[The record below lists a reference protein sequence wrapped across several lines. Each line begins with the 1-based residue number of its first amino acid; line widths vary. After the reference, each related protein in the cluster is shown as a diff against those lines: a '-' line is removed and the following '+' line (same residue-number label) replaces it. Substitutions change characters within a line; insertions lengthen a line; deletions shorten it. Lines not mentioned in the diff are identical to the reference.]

1 MENTKEN
8 LADKFLEKIRNGDEK
23 AFRRLQKLADEG
35 NAQAI
40 SNLAGVYL
48 KGHGGFEN
56 SYKKALELFNEAATL
71 NDPRALFC
79 LGTFYRDAKY
89 GFEQDGQKAAEY
101 FIRGAQHAII
111 PEDVFHF
118 LNLAAEIYRYGKGG
132 VTPDAQKAIELYEK
146 LAKLESRGEAKPEL
160 TSEKALFKLAEIYTE
175 GCGNLKPD
183 AQKAVEYLN
192 EAHNECDP
200 LGASYELA
208 KFYREGKAGLKP
220 DGYKVIE
227 YLSKLP
233 FRHMKTIAEIYRD
246 GKYNVKADGYKAI
259 EYFIKKSELETEV
272 NTLEELEIYFITDLD
287 YDEYNDAEGY
297 CSEAKEI
304 CNVDVFQEIAK
315 IYLEGKGGVQPD
327 GYKALEYF
335 SKAAEGINY
344 IINFTKKSIEDNSE
358 IKKEQPCFLNS
369 IFYQLGRI
377 NKNISEQI
385 AEIYSEGKGGVQP
398 DGQNA
403 IEYLLNAIEAER
415 DNPVE
420 NSRSNNI
427 SNIYNKIAC
436 IYLEGCGNVQTDGYK
451 AIDYFERSSNFEKI
465 AEIYRYGKACVK
477 PAPQKAIEY
486 FLKYEAAKRP
496 VSDDEMSDFDIFL
509 DNLLRAN
516 VFRNVAEIY
525 SSLNNGQK
533 ALEYFIKA
541 DELGDECAYLG
552 VAIIYSEG
560 KGNLKPDGVKF
571 IEYLTKKLEQGESQN
586 DIILYEIA
594 KAYEE
599 GCGSLEPNTK
609 KALEFYRKSAAL
621 GNDLAKKELAIRKL
635 L

>member
-1 MENTKEN
+1 MEI
-8 LADKFLEKIRNGDEK
+8 DDEKIADDLFEGVLHGDKNSFHE
-23 AFRRLQKLADEG
+23 LEKLADDG
-35 NAQAI
+35 NERAM
-40 SNLAGVYL
+40 SNLAQIYL
-48 KGHGGFEN
+48 KGAGVVES
-56 SYKKALELFNEAATL
+56 SYKKALELFKKAATL
-71 NDPRALFC
+71 NEVYALFR
-79 LGTFYRDAKY
+79 LGEFYRDSKY
-89 GFEQDGQKAAEY
+89 GLKQDGNKAAEY
-101 FIRGAQHAII
+101 FIRAAEHAT
-111 PEDVFHF
+111 PNGTAEGFR
-118 LNLAAEIYRYGKGG
+118 LAAEIYHYGKGG
-132 VTPDAQKAIELYEK
+132 VAPDGFKAIELYKK
-146 LAKLESRGEAKPEL
+146 LDEIESLDEVEIRFSG
-160 TSEKALFKLAEIYTE
+160 EKALFRIADIYKN
-175 GCGNLKPD
+175 GCGSLKPD
-183 AQKAVEYLN
+183 GLKAVEYLN
-192 EAHNECDP
+192 KAAERGDEWSAF
-200 LGASYELA
+200 YELA
-208 KFYREGKAGLKP
+208 ELYRRGKAGIKI

-227 YLSKLP
+227 YLTKLDNL
-233 FRHMKTIAEIYRD
+233 KKIAEIYRD

-259 EYFIKKSELETEV
+259 EYLTKKTEQDKRKTLDEIAEIHLIDSSENDMNVANEYCD
-272 NTLEELEIYFITDLD
+272 NAREIYNV
-287 YDEYNDAEGY
+287 DEF
-297 CSEAKEI
+297 KEI
-304 CNVDVFQEIAK
+304 AE

-420 NSRSNNI
+420 NSRSNNN
-427 SNIYNKIAC
+427 SNIYNKIAG

-541 DELGDECAYLG
+541 EELGDECAYLG